1 MQAGVTNRLD
11 VDRKMLDC
19 ARDRP
24 RSSTL
29 PLPLLL
35 LLGLPIPHPHCDA
48 DATVVADI
56 IDVCGCMASGCL
68 WPHQVPRGQKGCTVP
83 CHPHYAHR
91 SLHGSPPLAVADL
104 FNPARVVDAMAD
116 GVVLGDGG
124 AAGGAPAGDV
134 TARCHTTS
142 TGRPPS
148 FVRPTLGMPVMK
160 PRVSDLRA
168 GRGSCG

>member
-104 FNPARVVDAMAD
+104 FNLARVVDAMAD

-124 AAGGAPAGDV
+124 AAGWSLTFSRTDIPTDLLTPYCTSSRSSRRCRSSRMKKSRRDK
-134 TARCHTTS
+134 TA
-142 TGRPPS
+142 
-148 FVRPTLGMPVMK
+148 
-160 PRVSDLRA
+160 D
-168 GRGSCG
+168 